1 MNQFSISK
9 VIFIMKKVKRCNIV
23 VINQSKFLRSF
34 SGNIQLNKL
43 DCDLTTT

>member
-9 VIFIMKKVKRCNIV
+9 VIFIMKKVKRGSIV
-23 VINQSKFLRSF
+23 VINQSKFLRSV

-43 DCDLTTT
+43 DCDLTST